1 MDSCCHLGMLVDPD
15 VKAAFTIDETDN
27 PSCIKLHSQP

>member
-1 MDSCCHLGMLVDPD
+1 MLVDPD